1 MICMHIIAGKTA
13 APAAHSS
20 HDQVRSCPV
29 HVPCL
34 MAGLPASQDAKV
46 ERFVVVHG
54 QIILNQ
60 FRHYPSKAVQA
71 SAFATALKAA
81 MESRRHS
88 KLYMGSAKSKRPVA
102 GNRNPMKACPCHVP
116 HWP

>member
-1 MICMHIIAGKTA
+1 MWKAVAARLSVLTYDVAPGLAAVLTA
-13 APAAHSS
+13 
-20 HDQVRSCPV
+20 CLPV
-29 HVPCL
+29 L
-34 MAGLPASQDAKV
+34 QDAKV

-88 KLYMGSAKSKRPVA
+88 KLYMGSAKAKHAVGS
-102 GNRNPMKACPCHVP
+102 NRNPMKVRLLLISRVRC
-116 HWP
+116 